1 MKKPSEMTTPE
12 LLNWS
17 GQVMHGEIEVG
28 QEDRNALDKEGEA
41 RGITASAVI
50 AHYFANLPADHS
62 DHSSEREPDIDN
74 ADVGMV
80 TE

>member
-28 QEDRNALDKEGEA
+28 QEDRDALDKEGEA
-41 RGITASAVI
+41 RGITASMVI
-50 AHYFANLPADHS
+50 ARYHANLPIDRP
-62 DHSSEREPDIDN
+62 DDCDERKPDIDDSTR
-74 ADVGMV
+74 AAQ
-80 TE
+80 